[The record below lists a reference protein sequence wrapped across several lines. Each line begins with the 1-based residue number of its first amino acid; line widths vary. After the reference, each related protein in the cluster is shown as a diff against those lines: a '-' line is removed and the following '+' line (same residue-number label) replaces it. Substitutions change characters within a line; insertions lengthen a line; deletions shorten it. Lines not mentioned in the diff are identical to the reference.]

1 MPPAVLSYGFWQ
13 RRFGGDPRVVT
24 TPTITK
30 RCLFTTIVRPSERL
44 TATVASLFA
53 FVAALLWSVGI
64 YGLLAYVVTQRRREI
79 RIRMA
84 LGAQPAHIGK
94 LIAGQTVT
102 MTAAGVTFGLVG
114 ALMAGPGVRSLLYGI
129 SAHDPKSLVVAT
141 LLVGLTAVAGMVF
154 PALRATRVD
163 PMMTLRCE

>member
-1 MPPAVLSYGFWQ
+1 MRPESTIEPVRKALASIYPTLSFLEVHTLS
-13 RRFGGDPRVVT
+13 DEVNDSMA
-24 TPTITK
+24 
-30 RCLFTTIVRPSERL
+30 SERL

-53 FVAALLWSVGI
+53 FVVALLWSVGI

-79 RIRMA
+79 GIRMA

-163 PMMTLRCE
+163 PMVTLRCE